1 MATKRVVPRAVST
14 PSTSGPLVTTLLLG
28 VALSYG
34 VWTLVARGK
43 LDWPPTQLLASIYTV
58 AGCLA
63 LVGPIILSRKGPGD
77 LGLGELIWMAGGLMI
92 WIFDAASVARGEA
105 RSLTWA
111 TPLSY
116 QPMGLTILAI
126 SLAGWRCRVG
136 GANWSWSNVTG
147 WTLGIFWV
155 AMAAITLLPTKALG
169 IALR

>member
-1 MATKRVVPRAVST
+1 MATKRVAPRAVSDRSAAAPFAT
-14 PSTSGPLVTTLLLG
+14 ALWLI
-28 VALSYG
+28 VALGLG

-43 LDWPPTQLLASIYTV
+43 LDWPPTQLLASSYTI

-63 LVGPIILSRKGPGD
+63 LVGPILLLRKEAGD

-92 WIFDAASVARGEA
+92 WIFDGASLVRGETRA
-105 RSLTWA
+105 MAWA
-111 TPLSY
+111 TPLGY

-126 SLAGWRCRVG
+126 TLAAWRCRVG

-155 AMAAITLLPTKALG
+155 AMAAITLIPAKTLG
-169 IALR
+169 VVLH